1 MTLSI
6 FSQLKLMNLKKSDHL
21 LLKIILN
28 YTIFNLFC
36 NFSQTFKLTLPH
48 KNFLNEKIN
57 QKNKRN
63 SHANGASSIK

>member
-6 FSQLKLMNLKKSDHL
+6 FSQLKLMNLKKSDFL
-21 LLKIILN
+21 IP
-28 YTIFNLFC
+28 FNPF
-36 NFSQTFKLTLPH
+36 NLPH